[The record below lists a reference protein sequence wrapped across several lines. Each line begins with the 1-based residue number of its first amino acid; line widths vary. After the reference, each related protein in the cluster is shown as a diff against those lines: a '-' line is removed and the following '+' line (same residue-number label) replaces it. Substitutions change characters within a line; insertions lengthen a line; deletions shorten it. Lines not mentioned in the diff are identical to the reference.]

1 MGKHGPGQTQA
12 PGPFGGQKSVTPA
25 VQLLELVTG
34 ITVVESGAYCCG
46 IAGTYGLKKEKYDI
60 AMLVGKPVFDKIVAV
75 NEGVAACDS
84 ETCRW
89 QIEQAT
95 SVPTVHPIA
104 VNPPALGLSRLPVSP
119 RS

>member
-1 MGKHGPGQTQA
+1 M
-12 PGPFGGQKSVTPA
+12 S
-25 VQLLELVTG
+25 
-34 ITVVESGAYCCG
+34 
-46 IAGTYGLKKEKYDI
+46 DI
-60 AMLVGKPVFDKIVAV
+60 LDKIVAV

-104 VNPPALGLSRLPVSP
+104 FIHQAMGLSRLPVSTG
-119 RS
+119 S